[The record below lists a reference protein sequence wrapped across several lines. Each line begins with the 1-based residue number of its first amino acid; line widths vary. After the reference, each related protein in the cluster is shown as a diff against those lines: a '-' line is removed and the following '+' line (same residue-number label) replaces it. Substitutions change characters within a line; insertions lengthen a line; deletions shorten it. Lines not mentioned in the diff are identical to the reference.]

1 MREVYRKRVEI
12 LLEALPYIRQ
22 FSGKT
27 VVIKYG
33 GAAMSSADLKD
44 EFATDIV
51 LLRYVGIRPIIVHG
65 GGNEVSSF
73 MKRLDL
79 PVRFV
84 DGLRVTD
91 EAAMEVAKMVL
102 VGKVNKEIVSLIN
115 QRGGRAV
122 GLGGDD
128 GLLIQ
133 ARKLERRGADGSF
146 LDLGLVGEVQAVN
159 TSLLALLEE
168 DYVPV
173 VASVGA
179 GPNGESYNINA
190 DTVAAAVA
198 ASLQAEKVVFLTDV
212 AGLYADFE
220 DENSLISE
228 CTAEQ
233 VQELVEGGQVSRGMI
248 PKLEAVLAALGAGVR
263 AAHIIDGRVAHSV
276 LLEILTEDSG
286 VGTMIRS
293 DASQGSPV

>member
-159 TSLLALLEE
+159 TSLLTLLEE

-248 PKLEAVLAALGAGVR
+248 PKLEAVLAALAAGVR

-286 VGTMIRS
+286 VGTMILS
-293 DASQGSPV
+293 DGSQGSSV